1 MSSTHKKHKA
11 ALKTSLISA
20 SLALLSGCASQF
32 QDYEGTAQRVALAN
46 ICERE
51 GYLSYE
57 AFSSYSSFQFGGY
70 AHQWIVD
77 QNKLNSMY
85 LNEVQRSS
93 SWKPSTQREQEELKM
108 RCAEIATVAQ
118 RVSPNNAAQQQNS
131 SSYQYTAPKTTNC
144 MTTYGYTRCTTY

>member
-1 MSSTHKKHKA
+1 MRIAQKKYKA
-11 ALKTSLISA
+11 TLKASLISV
-20 SLALLSGCASQF
+20 SILSLSGCASQF
-32 QDYEGTAQRVALAN
+32 QDYDGTAKRVALAN

-77 QNKLNSMY
+77 ENKLNSMY
-85 LNEVQRSS
+85 LNEVQRASN
-93 SWKPSTQREQEELKM
+93 WKPSTQREQEELKM
-108 RCAEIATVAQ
+108 RCAQIATVAQ

-144 MTTYGYTRCTTY
+144 LTTYGYTRCTTY